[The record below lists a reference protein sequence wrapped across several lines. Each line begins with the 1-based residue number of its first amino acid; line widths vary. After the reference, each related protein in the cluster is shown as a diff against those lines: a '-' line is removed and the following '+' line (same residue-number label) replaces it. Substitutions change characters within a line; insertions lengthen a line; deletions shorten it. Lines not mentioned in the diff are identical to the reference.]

1 MFSEFPLVIIYIAEA
16 NATVIMIIAVTKF
29 SRMEPQNEHVASL
42 SKVKVHPFSVRF
54 FK

>member
-16 NATVIMIIAVTKF
+16 NATVIAVTKF

-42 SKVKVHPFSVRF
+42 TG
-54 FK
+54 